1 MTTYEKNLQNIWE
14 NAWYNAK
21 MYFKS
26 HDLSQIIQL
35 TLLFIP
41 VALSIVS
48 LSFSWVKLL
57 DIVSTILSLFALVYF
72 IWFWKNQ
79 ELFMEWGEKYLEL
92 YHRIETYYKSY
103 TSTYD
108 NWIIEDFNKELS
120 ALNIQKRPEYHIF
133 AKIWVEKTID
143 KEMTYSNESHPWYK

>member
-1 MTTYEKNLQNIWE
+1 MTTSKNHLQNIWE
-14 NAWYNAK
+14 NTWYNAK

-35 TLLFIP
+35 TLLFVP
-41 VALSIVS
+41 VALSIIS
-48 LSFSWVKLL
+48 LSCSWMKLL
-57 DIVSTILSLFALVYF
+57 DIISTILSVFALVYF

-79 ELFMEWGEKYLEL
+79 ELFMECGEKYLEL
-92 YHRIETYYKSY
+92 YHRIENYYKNNN
-103 TSTYD
+103 TYD

-120 ALNIQKRPEYHIF
+120 DLNIQKRPEYHIF

-143 KEMTYSNESHPWYK
+143 KEMTYSNENHPWYK